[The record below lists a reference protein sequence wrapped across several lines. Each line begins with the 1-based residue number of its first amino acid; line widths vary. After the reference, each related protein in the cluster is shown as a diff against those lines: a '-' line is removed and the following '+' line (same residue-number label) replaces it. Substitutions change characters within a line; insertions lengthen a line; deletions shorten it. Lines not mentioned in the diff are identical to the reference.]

1 MGVEKEEVQ
10 PATYVGTIKVNI
22 RGRDHYVHT
31 STPPMGATMEDL
43 EKALLSNR
51 AMIDDCQARMKE
63 AFVDQAYKF
72 KPPMMVNYD
81 SPTQDAIMAHI
92 NINILIPLINIR
104 GGNASFTK
112 PETFHVKQRVEIMR
126 SVAER
131 MAHMERHTQHN
142 PMPAALVAMLV
153 VSTVLFALF
162 IN

>member
-10 PATYVGTIKVNI
+10 PTAYVGTVKVNI
-22 RGRDHYVHT
+22 RDKDHYVHT

-43 EKALLSNR
+43 ERALQSNR

-63 AFVDQAYKF
+63 AYVDQVYKF
-72 KPPMMVNYD
+72 KPLMLVNYD

-92 NINILIPLINIR
+92 NINILIPLINVR
-104 GGNASFTK
+104 GGNASFAK
-112 PETFHVKQRVEIMR
+112 AETFHVKQRVEIMR
-126 SVAER
+126 NAAER
-131 MAHMERHTQHN
+131 MAHMERHSQNN